1 MDLITELESE
11 FSALTTSA
19 PVAQLVVRIGN
30 ETINLRFPELGVDY
44 LCGVSADRL
53 LVFPIVRV
61 TEILGSSIPEV
72 NPRTMVEFLMSQRTP
87 VRVSYRTDE
96 LSGSCWLL
104 NVRPGWIR
112 VSMTKGVSWLPL
124 PAISRLEILAVD
136 N

>member
-11 FSALTTSA
+11 FSALSTSA
-19 PVAQLVVRIGN
+19 PVAQLLVRIGN
-30 ETINLRFPELGVDY
+30 ETINLRFPELGTDY
-44 LCGVSADRL
+44 LCGVNADRL
-53 LVFPIVRV
+53 LVFPIARV

-124 PAISRLEILAVD
+124 AAISRLEILAVD